1 MIIIKLTATIS
12 ITQSQ
17 AFYDFNF
24 NWINFF
30 NKKIANNLVK

>member
-17 AFYDFNF
+17 AFM
-24 NWINFF
+24 ISILIELISLI
-30 NKKIANNLVK
+30 KKIANNLVK